1 MGLGKFMGVAAPA
14 AALALAHVG
23 GAAAQAIPDRLPG
36 AAEPGRQAP
45 QAPAAPK
52 TPEAKLQFSIPTQR
66 KGADKPG
73 AEIKFTLK
81 RILVEGA
88 TVVGP
93 DFYDPLAAKLLGRPV
108 TLAEVAALAD
118 EIQARYLELGHAL
131 TRAYV
136 PAQELADGTIRIKVI
151 EGYVS
156 RLLVD
161 GASPG
166 LRERIESRLQPAL
179 ESRPARVP
187 ELERGLLLAD
197 DLPGATVS
205 GLLRP
210 GDQFGAAELLVKVDE
225 DRYGGI
231 VGTTNRNSRFAG
243 PWTAYADLFANGVAG
258 LGEQVGVTLSG
269 TPKDDE
275 QRAASLRYLQPVTAD
290 GLSLLTTGSYSKGA
304 PGASLKPFAVETRS
318 WSVGQ
323 RAAYPIFRSRLR
335 NAAVE
340 LGWTVNRSKVDLLG
354 SPFNL
359 DRWRTV
365 DARVTWSDASFRKG
379 TLYASLGVV
388 QGLDLLNAS
397 DTGKGD
403 LTSRDNIRPEFT
415 KLTAELERGVV
426 LAEGLTTL
434 VNIAGQYSARPLVS
448 GEEFTLGGARYG
460 RGYNNGDLSGPR
472 GLAVTWET
480 RYALETGSTLVPALT
495 LYGFADWARVWG
507 SIALNDELAS
517 VGGGVRAEL
526 PWGVTLGLE
535 VAQPLEKLALPGVR
549 DPGTRY
555 FLDLSVA
562 F

>member
-1 MGLGKFMGVAAPA
+1 MGFGKMAGKAAPVAALVLA
-14 AALALAHVG
+14 HAGMALAQPV
-23 GAAAQAIPDRLPG
+23 PDRLPG
-36 AAEPGRQAP
+36 AAEPGRQATQP
-45 QAPAAPK
+45 PAAPK
-52 TPEAKLQFSIPTQR
+52 APEAKLQFSIPTQR
-66 KGADKPG
+66 KGGEKPG
-73 AEIKFTLK
+73 AEIRFTLK
-81 RILVEGA
+81 RVLVEGA
-88 TVVGP
+88 SVVGP

-108 TLAEVAALAD
+108 TLAEVTALAD
-118 EIQARYLELGHAL
+118 AIQARYLELGHAL

-136 PAQELADGTIRIKVI
+136 PAQELADGTIRIRVI
-151 EGYVS
+151 EGFVS
-156 RLLVD
+156 RVLVE

-166 LRERIESRLQPAL
+166 LRDRIEARLQPAL
-179 ESRPARVP
+179 ETKPALVP

-197 DLPGATVS
+197 DLPGVSLS

-210 GDQFGAAELLVKVDE
+210 GDQFGAAELLVSVDE
-225 DRYGGI
+225 DRYGGTI
-231 VGTTNRNSRFAG
+231 GTSNRNSRFAG
-243 PWTAYADLFANGVAG
+243 PWTAYADLFANGMAG
-258 LGEQVGVTLSG
+258 MGEQVGVTLSG
-269 TPKDDE
+269 TPKGDE
-275 QRAASLRYLQPVTAD
+275 QRAAALRYLQPLTAG
-290 GLSLLTTGSYSKGA
+290 GLSLLTTGSYAKGA
-304 PGASLKPFAVETRS
+304 PGAALKPFAVRTRS

-323 RAAYPIFRSRLR
+323 RAAYPLLRSRLR

-354 SPFNL
+354 SPFTL

-365 DARVTWSDASFRKG
+365 DARVTWSDAAFRKG
-379 TLYASLGVV
+379 TLYATVGVV
-388 QGLDLLNAS
+388 QGLDLLDAS
-397 DTGKGD
+397 DTRKGD

-415 KLTAELERGVV
+415 KFTAELERGIA
-426 LAEGLTTL
+426 LAPGLTTL
-434 VNIAGQYSARPLVS
+434 VNVAGQYSARTLVS

-480 RYALETGSTLVPALT
+480 RYAVDTGTALVPSMT

-526 PWGVTLGLE
+526 PRGVNLGLE
-535 VAQPLEKLALPGVR
+535 IAQPLEKLALPGLR

-555 FLDLSVA
+555 FLDLSIA